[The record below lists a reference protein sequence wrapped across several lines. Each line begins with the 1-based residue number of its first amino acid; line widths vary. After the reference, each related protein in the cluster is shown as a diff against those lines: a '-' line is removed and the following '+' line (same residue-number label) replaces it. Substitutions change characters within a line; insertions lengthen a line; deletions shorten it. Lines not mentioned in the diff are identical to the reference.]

1 MFMIKRSYIGTFFI
15 MMGINWLTAL
25 WFSAPGLTKFNIV
38 EISLLCFKNVEYI
51 SIINS
56 LFSAAIVGS
65 IVVVAASCIEN
76 MNKMN
81 VLICSRFG
89 FSKEKSVRF
98 YFLQFF
104 VSSLC
109 LSITKAVADLLY
121 CQNELFENVG
131 SFIKLYFLLL
141 AFSYIVFLIIFLF
154 LQYGYKIKLTVLI
167 LMLISL
173 VLPKLSKSEYF
184 IFQCWGIAGERYTQ
198 DFFLLIAIK
207 LGVIILLSIIITL
220 KLKNKDIFT

>member
-1 MFMIKRSYIGTFFI
+1 

-131 SFIKLYFLLL
+131 SFIN
-141 AFSYIVFLIIFLF
+141 YIFCFWLFLILF
-154 LQYGYKIKLTVLI
+154 
-167 LMLISL
+167 
-173 VLPKLSKSEYF
+173 F
-184 IFQCWGIAGERYTQ
+184 
-198 DFFLLIAIK
+198 
-207 LGVIILLSIIITL
+207 
-220 KLKNKDIFT
+220 

>member
-1 MFMIKRSYIGTFFI
+1 

-56 LFSAAIVGS
+56 LFSAAI
-65 IVVVAASCIEN
+65 VAASCIEN

-121 CQNELFENVG
+121 CRNELFENVG

-141 AFSYIVFLIIFLF
+141 A
-154 LQYGYKIKLTVLI
+154 
-167 LMLISL
+167 
-173 VLPKLSKSEYF
+173 P
-184 IFQCWGIAGERYTQ
+184 R
-198 DFFLLIAIK
+198 
-207 LGVIILLSIIITL
+207 
-220 KLKNKDIFT
+220 

>member
-1 MFMIKRSYIGTFFI
+1 MIKRSYIGTFFI
-15 MMGINWLTAL
+15 MMGINCLTAL

-51 SIINS
+51 SVINS

-65 IVVVAASCIEN
+65 IVIVAASYIDN
-76 MNKMN
+76 IDKMN

-89 FSKEKSVRF
+89 FSKAKSVGF
-98 YFLQFF
+98 YFFHFF

-121 CQNELFENVG
+121 CRKELFENVV
-131 SFIKLYFLLL
+131 SFIKLYFLFL

-167 LMLISL
+167 LMLFSL
-173 VLPKLSKSEYF
+173 VIPQLSKSEYF
-184 IFQCWGIAGERYTQ
+184 IFQCPGIAGERYTQ
-198 DFFLLIAIK
+198 YFFWLIAVK
-207 LGVIILLSIIITL
+207 LGVIVLLSIIITL
-220 KLKNKDIFT
+220 KMKNKDIFT